1 MKRFNLKPLT
11 LVLMTT
17 SLAWGINCY
26 AEPSPSTHQKLENF
40 EHQAQQTF
48 QDGWREGKLETSI
61 LVSDEL
67 SLFDIDAEVRGDK
80 AYLSGIVKDPVEKQ
94 LAEEIALGVDG
105 IEKVEN
111 AIIVDEGKVA
121 EKGSSSGS
129 SVKSAISDAMITAQV
144 KVKLLSTENVP
155 ALDINVDTESKVVNL
170 TGQVPSEAVKELV
183 EKIAENTEGVKS
195 VENDITVANS

>member
-1 MKRFNLKPLT
+1 M
-11 LVLMTT
+11 
-17 SLAWGINCY
+17 
-26 AEPSPSTHQKLENF
+26 
-40 EHQAQQTF
+40 
-48 QDGWREGKLETSI
+48 
-61 LVSDEL
+61 SDEL